1 MIKQHE
7 LPSWY
12 ARRMKER
19 CKNHSKRVK
28 LLKTDMKKYIKLRY
42 SNDLP
47 GIPLQR
53 DIEKLAL
60 ADRRS
65 LGCRFGE
72 PCDPRR
78 LIKFYDVKKI
88 LETYDEY
95 VVHYGRSV
103 QGEIEDRWSGITF
116 CINNGQHMIMIN
128 PEHRLPRRTF
138 TIAHEFGHLVFNHRA
153 IFIASKGMPQSRYSD
168 EQELEAHSFGL
179 AVLLPYA
186 PLLQILRQ
194 CATVQGIALH
204 YGVSTAA
211 VEMRLKI
218 TGLWEML
225 TEV

>member
-1 MIKQHE
+1 
-7 LPSWY
+7 
-12 ARRMKER
+12 
-19 CKNHSKRVK
+19 
-28 LLKTDMKKYIKLRY
+28 MKKYIRLRY

-60 ADRRS
+60 ADRRA
-65 LGCRFGE
+65 LGCHFGE

-78 LIKFYDVKKI
+78 LVKLHDVKKI

-95 VVHYGRSV
+95 AALYGRSL
-103 QGEIEDRWSGITF
+103 QGEFEDRWSGTTF
-116 CINNGQHMIMIN
+116 CIKNGDHIIMIN
-128 PEHRLPRRTF
+128 PEHSLSRRTF
-138 TIAHEFGHLVFNHRA
+138 TIAHEFGHLVFGHRA
-153 IFIASKGMPQSRYSD
+153 IIIATEGMPRSRYSD
-168 EQELEAHSFGL
+168 EQELEAHSYGL

-194 CATVQGIALH
+194 GASAQGIALH

-225 TEV
+225 VEK

>member
-1 MIKQHE
+1 
-7 LPSWY
+7 
-12 ARRMKER
+12 
-19 CKNHSKRVK
+19 
-28 LLKTDMKKYIKLRY
+28 MKKNIRLRY

-60 ADRRS
+60 ADRRT

-78 LIKFYDVKKI
+78 LVKFHDVKKI

-95 VVHYGRSV
+95 AAHYGRSL
-103 QGEIEDRWSGITF
+103 QGEFEDRWSGTTF
-116 CINNGQHMIMIN
+116 CIKNGDHIIMIN
-128 PEHRLPRRTF
+128 PEHSLSRRTF
-138 TIAHEFGHLVFNHRA
+138 TIAHEFGHLVFGHRA
-153 IFIASKGMPQSRYSD
+153 IIIATEGMPRSRYSD
-168 EQELEAHSFGL
+168 EQELEAHSYGL

-194 CATVQGIALH
+194 GASAQGIALH

-225 TEV
+225 VEK

>member
-1 MIKQHE
+1 
-7 LPSWY
+7 
-12 ARRMKER
+12 
-19 CKNHSKRVK
+19 
-28 LLKTDMKKYIKLRY
+28 MKKYIRLRY

-60 ADRRS
+60 ADRRTLS
-65 LGCRFGE
+65 CRFGE

-78 LIKFYDVKKI
+78 LIKLHDVQKI
-88 LETYDEY
+88 LETHDEY
-95 VVHYGRSV
+95 TAHFRRSL
-103 QGEIEDRWSGITF
+103 QGGFESCWSGTTL
-116 CINNGQHMIMIN
+116 CIKNGDYLIMIN
-128 PEHRLPRRTF
+128 PEHSLSHRTF
-138 TIAHEFGHLVFNHRA
+138 TIAHEFGHLVFGHRA
-153 IFIASKGMPQSRYSD
+153 ICITTEGMPQSRYSD
-168 EQELEAHSFGL
+168 EQELEAHSYGL

-194 CATVQGIALH
+194 GATAQGIALH

-225 TEV
+225 IKK

>member
-1 MIKQHE
+1 
-7 LPSWY
+7 
-12 ARRMKER
+12 
-19 CKNHSKRVK
+19 
-28 LLKTDMKKYIKLRY
+28 MKKNIRLRY

-60 ADRRS
+60 ADRRT

-78 LIKFYDVKKI
+78 LVKFHDVKKI

-95 VVHYGRSV
+95 AALYGRSL
-103 QGEIEDRWSGITF
+103 QGEFEDRWSGTTF
-116 CINNGQHMIMIN
+116 CMNNGEHMIMIN
-128 PEHRLPRRTF
+128 PEHSLSRRTF
-138 TIAHEFGHLVFNHRA
+138 TIAHEFGHLVFGHRA
-153 IFIASKGMPQSRYSD
+153 IIIATEGMPRSRYSD
-168 EQELEAHSFGL
+168 EQELEAHSYGL

-194 CATVQGIALH
+194 GASAQGIALH

-225 TEV
+225 VEK

>member
-1 MIKQHE
+1 
-7 LPSWY
+7 
-12 ARRMKER
+12 
-19 CKNHSKRVK
+19 
-28 LLKTDMKKYIKLRY
+28 MKKYIRLRY

-60 ADRRS
+60 ADRRT

-78 LIKFYDVKKI
+78 LIKFHDVKKI

-95 VVHYGRSV
+95 ATHYGRSL
-103 QGEIEDRWSGITF
+103 QGEFEDRWSGTTLSIK
-116 CINNGQHMIMIN
+116 NGDHLIMIN
-128 PEHRLPRRTF
+128 PEHSLSRRTF
-138 TIAHEFGHLVFNHRA
+138 TIAHEFGHLVCDHWT
-153 IFIASKGMPQSRYSD
+153 IVITTEGIPQSRYSD
-168 EQELEAHSFGL
+168 EQELEAHSYGL

-194 CATVQGIALH
+194 GATAQGIALH

-225 TEV
+225 TKE